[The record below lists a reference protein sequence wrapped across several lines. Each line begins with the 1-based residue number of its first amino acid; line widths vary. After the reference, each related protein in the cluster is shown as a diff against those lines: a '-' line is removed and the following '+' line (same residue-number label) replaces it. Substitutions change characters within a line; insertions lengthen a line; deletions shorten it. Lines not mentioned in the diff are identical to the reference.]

1 MKIHVLP
8 LIVAFLIAS
17 SAIAGIYYYAT
28 LPSSKPSPS
37 PSLSGRYLTFRNGT
51 ETKVFLANSQL
62 SYSENNS
69 AVIIS
74 GEIRNDYSWE
84 YYFPITG
91 DLYTLSGERIE
102 GQKWIFARPIR
113 EFTVARVAPNSSCAF
128 ELRFRHE
135 GRDIKNYELFILAIV
150 EVPFLYPI
158 IYIYPFPNSANVPPT
173 TNISI
178 AFSRQPIIYE
188 FTVKPE
194 IKVEKTIVGMFGNYW
209 NVQWTWL
216 LAEPLKPKTT
226 YTITIVYGQDVHP
239 EGYPF
244 PVKET
249 FTWNFTTSDIG

>member
-17 SAIAGIYYYAT
+17 FAIAGIYYYAT

-91 DLYTLSGERIE
+91 DLYTLSER
-102 GQKWIFARPIR
+102 
-113 EFTVARVAPNSSCAF
+113 
-128 ELRFRHE
+128 
-135 GRDIKNYELFILAIV
+135 KNRGSKIHFCPSNPRIH
-150 EVPFLYPI
+150 
-158 IYIYPFPNSANVPPT
+158 
-173 TNISI
+173 
-178 AFSRQPIIYE
+178 
-188 FTVKPE
+188 
-194 IKVEKTIVGMFGNYW
+194 GG
-209 NVQWTWL
+209 
-216 LAEPLKPKTT
+216 
-226 YTITIVYGQDVHP
+226 
-239 EGYPF
+239 
-244 PVKET
+244 
-249 FTWNFTTSDIG
+249 